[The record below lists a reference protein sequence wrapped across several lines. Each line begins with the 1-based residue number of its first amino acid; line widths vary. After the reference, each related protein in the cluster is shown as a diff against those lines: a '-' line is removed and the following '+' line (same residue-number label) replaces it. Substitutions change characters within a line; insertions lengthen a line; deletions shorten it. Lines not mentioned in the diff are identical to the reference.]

1 MYIGRNIVS
10 WSAKKQATVARS
22 STEAEY
28 KALANTT
35 SEVLWTIQLM
45 KDLKKFDPN
54 YMTKVWCDN
63 NSAIALATN
72 PVFHAR
78 TKHVEVDFHFVR
90 EKIANKQIQVS
101 HVPTKFQKADIF
113 TKLLTVSRFEF
124 LRDKLQ
130 LCEPHL
136 SLKGDVKDTS

>member
-1 MYIGRNIVS
+1 
-10 WSAKKQATVARS
+10 
-22 STEAEY
+22 
-28 KALANTT
+28 
-35 SEVLWTIQLM
+35 M
-45 KDLKKFDPN
+45 KDLKKFDYN

-90 EKIANKQIQVS
+90 EKIANKQLQVS
-101 HVPTKFQKADIF
+101 HVPTEFQTADIF
-113 TKLLTVSRFEF
+113 TKPLTISRFGF

-130 LCEPHL
+130 LRESQL
-136 SLKGDVKDTS
+136 TLRGDVKDTSQIVHNVPEHHTLCSGT